1 MSPPPKLLD
10 QGREALRIKHYALRT
25 EQAYVS
31 WIKRFVFKEP
41 VGIDPRLHTCCLGHA
56 PVDFGACDTGASR
69 SKRDTENTEKT
80 KKLSVFRSEIF
91 DFGKTLHFY
100 PLPS

>member
-10 QGREALRIKHYALRT
+10 QVREALRIKHYALRA

-41 VGIDPRLHTCCLGHA
+41 VGIDPRLHTYRLGHA

-69 SKRDTENTEKT
+69 SKRDLVVSNFSRRARCADQLF
-80 KKLSVFRSEIF
+80 LSSRVA
-91 DFGKTLHFY
+91 G
-100 PLPS
+100 

>member
-56 PVDFGACDTGASR
+56 PVDFGACNPGTSR
-69 SKRDTENTEKT
+69 SKRDLVVSN
-80 KKLSVFRSEIF
+80 LSHRARGADYLFLRSRVA
-91 DFGKTLHFY
+91 G
-100 PLPS
+100 